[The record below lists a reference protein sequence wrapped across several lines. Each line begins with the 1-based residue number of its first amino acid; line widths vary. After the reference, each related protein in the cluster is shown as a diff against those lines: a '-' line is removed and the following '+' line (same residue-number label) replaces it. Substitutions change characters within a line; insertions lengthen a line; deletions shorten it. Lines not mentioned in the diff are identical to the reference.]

1 VRKQAVWSLSVTYQS
16 TVDGRCEN
24 DGAKKVDRLW
34 TVVVHNLT
42 AHIGSGDVDLIVEQ
56 RQTMQQVGLQVSA
69 VVECIASIHAD
80 DVGPIVE
87 ERGLSKMVV
96 MEGKEQALQV
106 KKVVEQNRMQF
117 PE

>member
-1 VRKQAVWSLSVTYQS
+1 
-16 TVDGRCEN
+16 
-24 DGAKKVDRLW
+24 
-34 TVVVHNLT
+34 
-42 AHIGSGDVDLIVEQ
+42 
-56 RQTMQQVGLQVSA
+56 MSA

-87 ERGLSKMVV
+87 KRGLLKMVV